1 MNNSL
6 SPKDRTTAI
15 GLFNF
20 ARSYWRSSEQ
30 LRASKPDVSHPE
42 APIVFLFYHAI
53 ELYLKAYVRSAG
65 YNLQQLKDIS
75 HNITK
80 AGRAAQK
87 DGLQLS
93 NDDFE
98 LLAVIDSHDNVVR
111 TRYKTTGAYTYP
123 TAPKALTGTLSSSE
137 SARNPNNPRPSALKL
152 VTGAHARLLL
162 ELSRGPR
169 SGCTSTCSNS
179 NGANYISDEV
189 RAFVESEWPEAHA
202 QAAAEET
209 AGLMMMRLE
218 RVGAF
223 TLACGTG
230 S

>member
-152 VTGAHARLLL
+152 SSLVLMLASYWNCLAGRERLHKYML
-162 ELSRGPR
+162 ELERGQLYLR
-169 SGCTSTCSNS
+169 R
-179 NGANYISDEV
+179 GARV
-189 RAFVESEWPEAHA
+189 R
-202 QAAAEET
+202 
-209 AGLMMMRLE
+209 GE
-218 RVGAF
+218 RVA
-223 TLACGTG
+223 G
-230 S
+230 SSRTSCR